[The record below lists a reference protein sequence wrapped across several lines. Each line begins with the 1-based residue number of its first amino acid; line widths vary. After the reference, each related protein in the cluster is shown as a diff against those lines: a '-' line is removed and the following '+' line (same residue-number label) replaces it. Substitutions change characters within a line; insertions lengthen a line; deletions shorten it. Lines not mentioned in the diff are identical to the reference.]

1 MRADRLLSILLLLQ
15 VHQRMTTRD
24 LAKRLEVSERTI
36 HRDME
41 ALSTAGIPVAAER
54 GTDGGWFLLEEYR
67 TNLTGLNEAEIQA
80 LFVKPS
86 RLLADL
92 GLGKASEAAFIK
104 LLAAL
109 PSMYRRDAEYIRQRI
124 HVDMSGWRRS
134 EEAIPCLPTLQE
146 AIWQER
152 KVQITY
158 RREDSA
164 VERLVDPLG
173 LVAKGSVW
181 YLVAAVEGDLRTY
194 RVSRMQAVR
203 IVDEPCI
210 RPQDFDLATY
220 WNQSTADFVAN
231 LPRYPATLRVAS
243 DKLSWIRSLWRYAR
257 IMHEEPPDA
266 EGWIKLSVQF
276 EVEEEACQYVLSF
289 GPQIEV
295 LEPPEL
301 RDKVIHLAE
310 DVVALYAKTSHSF
323 DEHDKPDHS

>member
-15 VHQRMTTRD
+15 VHQRMTTRA
-24 LAKRLEVSERTI
+24 LSKRLEVSERTI

-41 ALSTAGIPVAAER
+41 ALSAAGIPVAAER
-54 GTDGGWFLLEEYR
+54 GADGGWFLLEEYR
-67 TNLTGLNEAEIQA
+67 TNLTGLSEAEIQA

-124 HVDMSGWRRS
+124 YVDMSGWRRS
-134 EEAIPCLPTLQE
+134 EEAIPFLPTLQE
-146 AIWQER
+146 AVWQER
-152 KVQITY
+152 QVCLTY
-158 RREDSA
+158 RRGDDAA

-181 YLVAAVEGDLRTY
+181 YLVAAVEGNVRTY
-194 RVSRMQAVR
+194 RVSRIQDARLTDQPCVR
-203 IVDEPCI
+203 P
-210 RPQDFDLATY
+210 PAFDLAAY
-220 WNQSTADFVAN
+220 WEQATADFVAN
-231 LPRYPATLRVAS
+231 LPSYSATLRVAS
-243 DKLSWIRSLWRYAR
+243 AMVPWIRSMWRYAR
-257 IMHEEPPDA
+257 IVNEEPPDA
-266 EGWIKLSVQF
+266 AGWIELSVQF

-295 LEPPEL
+295 LEPQGL
-301 RDKVIHLAE
+301 REKVIHLAQS
-310 DVVALYAKTSHSF
+310 VVAFYTRTNISF
-323 DEHDKPDHS
+323 D